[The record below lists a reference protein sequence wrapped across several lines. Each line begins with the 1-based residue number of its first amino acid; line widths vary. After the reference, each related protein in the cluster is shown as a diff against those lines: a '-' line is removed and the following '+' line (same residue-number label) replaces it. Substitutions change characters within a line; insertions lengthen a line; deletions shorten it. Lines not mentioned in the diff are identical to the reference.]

1 MKSPI
6 FRLAAATALTAV
18 FALSLTAATEA
29 QVQTQPRAGGLAP
42 QTDTA
47 NPDGGGGIPTNPKPA
62 GPAAPAAGGF
72 KAAPTAC
79 LPGWSQIELK
89 HDSFGHLQRMTCSS
103 PIIECPDPGS
113 GYTVG
118 LEVAKQNVNAD
129 DGRFRIQYRCV
140 YYRLQG

>member
-1 MKSPI
+1 MQTPI
-6 FRLAAATALTAV
+6 TRLAAAAALTAV
-18 FALSLTAATEA
+18 FALSLTAGSEA
-29 QVQTQPRAGGLAP
+29 QVQVQPRAGSVAP
-42 QTDTA
+42 QPNDA
-47 NPDGGGGIPTNPKPA
+47 NPDGGVKPTGPKPA
-62 GPAAPAAGGF
+62 GPTAPAAGGF

-79 LPGWSQIELK
+79 LTGWSQVELK
-89 HDSFGHLQRMTCSS
+89 HDAFGHLSRMTCSS

-140 YYRLQG
+140 YYRIQG